1 MIIESV
7 SELRNYNNI
16 LEKVKANEPVI
27 LTKNGKGTHA
37 IIDIND
43 IDEIKRLKAYVTL
56 FDELMTADESG
67 YTTEAEFLK
76 RFA

>member
-1 MIIESV
+1 MVIESV

-16 LEKVKANEPVI
+16 LSQVKIGEPVI

-43 IDEIKRLKAYVTL
+43 IEEMKKLKAYVTL
-56 FDELMTADESG
+56 FDELMTADETG

-76 RFA
+76 RFS